1 MRFQYGAHEIM
12 KYERI
17 FKLWN
22 NMTLCL
28 LITHYKLGIVLFS
41 PHYKAEAGNIIF
53 SFHRQII
60 WGPEGEVTSL

>member
-1 MRFQYGAHEIM
+1 M

-22 NMTLCL
+22 NITLPL
-28 LITHYKLGIVLFS
+28 LTIHYKLGIVLFS
-41 PHYKAEAGNIIF
+41 PHYKAETRNII
-53 SFHRQII
+53 SFHRWVI